1 MDGLGMVVDLGTQ
14 KSALPFPEMGIEEE
28 DVLRVEDVR
37 ISILKFVLNPWKLR
51 SATVGTVDFIT

>member
-1 MDGLGMVVDLGTQ
+1 
-14 KSALPFPEMGIEEE
+14 MGIEEE